1 MLSWMAVTSEELATL
16 VVGSLENI
24 VIVTKL
30 EVREELA

>member
-1 MLSWMAVTSEELATL
+1 MAVTSEELATL

>member
-1 MLSWMAVTSEELATL
+1 MAVTSEELATL

-24 VIVTKL
+24 VTVTKL